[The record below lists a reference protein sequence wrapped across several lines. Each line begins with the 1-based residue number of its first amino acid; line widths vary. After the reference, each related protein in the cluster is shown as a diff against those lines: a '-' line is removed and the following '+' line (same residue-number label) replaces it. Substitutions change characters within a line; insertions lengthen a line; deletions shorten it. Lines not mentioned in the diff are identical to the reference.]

1 MYFIDE
7 VFSNAMISFLVRR
20 LLLLIPVLFGIL
32 VITFSLARLIPGDPC
47 MIALGEHATEEACAA
62 YRERMGLN
70 DSIPTQFARYLGN
83 LAQGDL
89 GRSLR
94 TNETVSSIV
103 LLRLPMTLELAF
115 FAMLFATVVG
125 IPLGI
130 LAAYKQNSGV
140 DVLTMMGAN
149 LGVSMPVFFLG
160 LLLAYIFAILLKGTP
175 FWLPPSA
182 RLTSGITPTP
192 LVETF
197 NLQNLQGFPL
207 VLVTFLSNMV
217 LVNGILSGDWKLFN
231 DGLRHLILPAITVGM
246 IPLAIIARMTR
257 SSLMD
262 VMGLDYV
269 RTARAKG
276 LIERLVVFRHAFRN
290 AMLPIITIVGLQLG
304 GLLGGAILTET
315 IFGLP
320 GMGTVMVTS
329 IYARD
334 YPVLQAA
341 VVIIALIFVV
351 VNLIVDISYAYLDP
365 RIRLQ

>member
-1 MYFIDE
+1 
-7 VFSNAMISFLVRR
+7 MISFLVRR
-20 LLLLIPVLFGIL
+20 LLLLIPVLFGISL
-32 VITFSLARLIPGDPC
+32 ITFSLARLIPGDPC
-47 MIALGEHATEEACAA
+47 YIALGEHATPEVCFQ

-70 DSIPTQFARYLGN
+70 DSLPTQFIRYIGN
-83 LAQGDL
+83 LAQGNL
-89 GRSLR
+89 GTSFR
-94 TNETVSSIV
+94 TNETVGEIV
-103 LLRLPMTLELAF
+103 LLRLPMTIELAF
-115 FAMLFATVVG
+115 FAMLFATIVG

-130 LAAYKQNSGV
+130 IAAIRRNSTT

-149 LGVSMPVFFLG
+149 VGVSMPVFFLG
-160 LLLAYIFAILLKGTP
+160 LLLAYTFAIVLKGTP

-182 RLTSGITPTP
+182 RLTAGQYTTP

-207 VLVTFLSNMV
+207 LVVTFLSNSV
-217 LVNGILSGDWKLFN
+217 LFN
-231 DGLRHLILPAITVGM
+231 SLVSGNWKVFGDATRHLILPAITVGM

-257 SSLMD
+257 SSLLD
-262 VMGLDYV
+262 VLGLDYI

-320 GMGTVMVTS
+320 GMGTVMVQS

-334 YPVLQAA
+334 YPVLQAG
-341 VVIIALIFVV
+341 VVVIALIFVT
-351 VNLIVDISYAYLDP
+351 VNLLVDISYAYLDP

>member
-1 MYFIDE
+1 ML
-7 VFSNAMISFLVRR
+7 SFLVRR
-20 LLLLIPVLFGIL
+20 LLLLIPVLLGIL
-32 VITFSLARLIPGDPC
+32 IITFTLARLIPGDPC
-47 MIALGEHATEEACAA
+47 TIALGEHATPEVCNQ
-62 YRERMGLN
+62 YMERMGLN
-70 DSIPTQFARYLGN
+70 DSIPVQFFRYLSN

-89 GRSLR
+89 GNSLR
-94 TNETVSSIV
+94 TNEPITKIV
-103 LLRLPMTLELAF
+103 LLRLPMTIELAF

-130 LAAYKQNSGV
+130 IAAIRRNSAA
-140 DVLTMMGAN
+140 DVSTMVVAN

-160 LLLAYIFAILLKGTP
+160 LLLAYLFAIVLKGTP

-182 RLTSGITPTP
+182 RLTAGLSTTP

-197 NLQNLQGFPL
+197 HLQNLHGLPL
-207 VLVTFLSNMV
+207 AVVTFFSNSAIFNSLISGNWKVLSDA
-217 LVNGILSGDWKLFN
+217 S
-231 DGLRHLILPAITVGM
+231 RHLILPAITVGM

-257 SSLMD
+257 SSLLD
-262 VMGLDYV
+262 VLGLDYV

-276 LIERLVVFRHAFRN
+276 LKENLVVFRHAFRN

-320 GMGTVMVTS
+320 GMGTIMVQS
-329 IYARD
+329 IFARD

-341 VVIIALIFVV
+341 IVLIALIFVS

>member
-1 MYFIDE
+1 ML
-7 VFSNAMISFLVRR
+7 SFLVRR

-32 VITFSLARLIPGDPC
+32 LITFSLARLIPGDPC
-47 MIALGEHATEEACAA
+47 MIALGEHATPEACAD

-70 DSIPTQFARYLGN
+70 DSIPVQFIRYLGN
-83 LAQGDL
+83 LAQGNL
-89 GRSLR
+89 GNSFR

-103 LLRLPMTLELAF
+103 LLRLPMTMELAF
-115 FAMLFATVVG
+115 CAMLFATVVG

-130 LAAYKQNSGV
+130 IAAIRRNSTT
-140 DVLTMMGAN
+140 DVLTMMTAN
-149 LGVSMPVFFLG
+149 VGVSMPVFFLG
-160 LLLAYIFAILLKGTP
+160 LLLAYIFAIVFKDTP
-175 FWLPPSA
+175 LWLPPSA
-182 RLTSGITPTP
+182 RITAGMYTTP

-197 NLQNLQGFPL
+197 NLENLQGFPL
-207 VLVTFLSNMV
+207 VVVTFLSNSVIFNSLVSRNWKV
-217 LVNGILSGDWKLFN
+217 LADAS
-231 DGLRHLILPAITVGM
+231 RHLILPAITVGM

-257 SSLMD
+257 SSLLD

-334 YPVLQAA
+334 YPVLQTA
-341 VVIIALIFVV
+341 VVLIALIFVF

>member
-1 MYFIDE
+1 MLG
-7 VFSNAMISFLVRR
+7 FLVRR

-32 VITFSLARLIPGDPC
+32 LITFTLARLIPGDPC
-47 MIALGEHATEEACAA
+47 MVALAEHYTPQGCFQ
-62 YRERMGLN
+62 YRERLGLN
-70 DSIPTQFARYLGN
+70 DSILIQFVRYLGN
-83 LAQGDL
+83 LARGDL
-89 GRSLR
+89 GSSLR
-94 TNETVSSIV
+94 TNETVVSIV
-103 LLRLPMTLELAF
+103 LLRLPMTIELAIC
-115 FAMLFATVVG
+115 AMLFAIIVG

-130 LAAYKQNSGV
+130 IAAYRRNSSA

-149 LGVSMPVFFLG
+149 VGVSMPVFFLG
-160 LLLAYIFAILLKGTP
+160 LLLAYLFAILLKGTP

-182 RLTSGITPTP
+182 RLTAGLHPTP

-197 NLQNLQGFPL
+197 HLQNLHGL
-207 VLVTFLSNMV
+207 TLALVTFASNMV
-217 LVNGILSGDWKLFN
+217 TFNALISGNWKVLG
-231 DGLRHLILPAITVGM
+231 DALRHLILPALTVGT

-257 SSLMD
+257 SSLVD
-262 VMGLDYV
+262 VMGLDYI

-320 GMGTVMVTS
+320 GMGTVMVQS
-329 IYARD
+329 IFARD
-334 YPVLQAA
+334 YTVLQAA
-341 VVIIALIFVV
+341 IVLIALIFVG

>member
-1 MYFIDE
+1 
-7 VFSNAMISFLVRR
+7 MISFLVRR
-20 LLLLIPVLFGIL
+20 LLLLIPVLMGIL
-32 VITFSLARLIPGDPC
+32 IITFALARLIPGDPC
-47 MIALGEHATEEACAA
+47 TIALGEKATPEVCNQ
-62 YRERMGLN
+62 YLERMGLN
-70 DSIPTQFARYLGN
+70 DSLPTQFLRYLTS
-83 LAQGDL
+83 LAHGDL
-89 GRSLR
+89 GNSIR
-94 TNETVSSIV
+94 TNQTVSSIV

-115 FAMLFATVVG
+115 CAMLFATLVG

-130 LAAYKQNSGV
+130 IAALRRNSTA
-140 DVLTMMGAN
+140 DVSTMMLAN
-149 LGVSMPVFFLG
+149 VGVSMPVFFLG
-160 LLLAYIFAILLKGTP
+160 LLLAYLFAIVLKGTP

-182 RLTSGITPTP
+182 RLTAGLSTTP

-197 NLQNLQGFPL
+197 HLENLQGLPL

-217 LVNGILSGDWKLFN
+217 TINSLVSGNWKIFQ
-231 DGLRHLILPAITVGM
+231 DATRHLILPAITVGT

-257 SSLMD
+257 SSLLD
-262 VMGLDYV
+262 VLGLDYV

-276 LIERLVVFRHAFRN
+276 LKERMVVFRHAFRN
-290 AMLPIITIVGLQLG
+290 ALLPIITIVGLQLG

-320 GMGTVMVTS
+320 GMGTIMVQS

-341 VVIIALIFVV
+341 VVLIALIFVI
-351 VNLIVDISYAYLDP
+351 VNLAVDISYAYLDP